1 MESTILI
8 RNARAIVT
16 CDGQDR
22 VYYDSDML
30 IQGPKIVKIGKNLT
44 DPHDQEIDAT
54 DKFVYPGLINTHH
67 HFFQT
72 FVRNLKTIDYPNMT
86 VPQWLDKIYRI
97 FQMVDDQVIYY
108 SSLTAMADLLK
119 HGCTC
124 AFDHQ
129 YCYTNKTGKTPVD
142 RQMEAAGLLGIRY
155 HAGRGTNTC
164 LLYTS

>member
-97 FQMVDDQVIYY
+97 FQVIDDQVIYY

-129 YCYTNKTGKTPVD
+129 DVYKRHVLPRTVVNLNEKKV
-142 RQMEAAGLLGIRY
+142 
-155 HAGRGTNTC
+155 
-164 LLYTS
+164 

>member
-8 RNARAIVT
+8 RNARAIVI

-72 FVRNLKTIDYPNMT
+72 
-86 VPQWLDKIYRI
+86 
-97 FQMVDDQVIYY
+97 
-108 SSLTAMADLLK
+108 
-119 HGCTC
+119 
-124 AFDHQ
+124 
-129 YCYTNKTGKTPVD
+129 
-142 RQMEAAGLLGIRY
+142 
-155 HAGRGTNTC
+155 
-164 LLYTS
+164 LYETSKPLIIPT

>member
-54 DKFVYPGLINTHH
+54 
-67 HFFQT
+67 
-72 FVRNLKTIDYPNMT
+72 
-86 VPQWLDKIYRI
+86 
-97 FQMVDDQVIYY
+97 
-108 SSLTAMADLLK
+108 A
-119 HGCTC
+119 C
-124 AFDHQ
+124 
-129 YCYTNKTGKTPVD
+129 
-142 RQMEAAGLLGIRY
+142 
-155 HAGRGTNTC
+155 
-164 LLYTS
+164 

>member
-30 IQGPKIVKIGKNLT
+30 IQGPKIVKIGKELT

-97 FQMVDDQVIYY
+97 FQMVEI
-108 SSLTAMADLLK
+108 
-119 HGCTC
+119 
-124 AFDHQ
+124 
-129 YCYTNKTGKTPVD
+129 
-142 RQMEAAGLLGIRY
+142 
-155 HAGRGTNTC
+155 GRAHV
-164 LLYTS
+164 

>member
-86 VPQWLDKIYRI
+86 VPQWLDKIYRHLP
-97 FQMVDDQVIYY
+97 DGGRPG
-108 SSLTAMADLLK
+108 DLLLLSHR
-119 HGCTC
+119 HGRP
-124 AFDHQ
+124 AQARLHL
-129 YCYTNKTGKTPVD
+129 
-142 RQMEAAGLLGIRY
+142 RL
-155 HAGRGTNTC
+155 
-164 LLYTS
+164 